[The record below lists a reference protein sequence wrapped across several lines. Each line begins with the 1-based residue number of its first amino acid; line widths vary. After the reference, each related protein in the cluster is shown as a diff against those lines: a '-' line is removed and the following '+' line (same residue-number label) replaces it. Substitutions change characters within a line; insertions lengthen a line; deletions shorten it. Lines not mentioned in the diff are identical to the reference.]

1 MTDSPAPHRS
11 ASPHDTAPVFVH
23 YHLLDVFTGT
33 RFGGNPLAV
42 VLHGADG
49 LDDAALQRI
58 AREFNLSET
67 TFVFPP
73 TVPSH
78 TRRVRIF
85 TPARELPFAGHPTV
99 GTAIA
104 LALAGE
110 VPMPAEGEAVQTL
123 ELGVGPTRVV
133 VRAHDGLARW
143 AQLAVAKLPE
153 EGAPLDRAIVRDA
166 LGLADDDL
174 LPADTHPPAVSSCGT
189 PFLMVP
195 LATRDALR
203 RAAIQPATW
212 SAHLEHTDA
221 SFVCVFTADDA
232 GEGFDLAARVF
243 VPSDGIA
250 EDPATGSAIA
260 ALGGYL
266 ARRTPRTTGTLRWL
280 VSQGT
285 EMGRPSRLELEVD
298 KTDGTITA
306 VRVAGNAVWMGEG
319 RLRVV

>member
-1 MTDSPAPHRS
+1 MTDSPAPVRR
-11 ASPHDTAPVFVH
+11 ASPHHEAPVFVH
-23 YHLLDVFTGT
+23 YHLMDVFTGT

-42 VLHGADG
+42 VLHGADA
-49 LDDAALQRI
+49 LDDAQLQRV

-67 TFVFPP
+67 TFVYPP
-73 TVPSH
+73 TDAAH

-85 TPARELPFAGHPTV
+85 TPVRELPFAGHPTV

-110 VPMPAEGEAVQTL
+110 VPMPAEGEAEQVL
-123 ELGVGPTRVV
+123 ELGVGPTRVT

-143 AQLAVAKLPE
+143 ARLSVAKLPE
-153 EGAPLDRAIVRDA
+153 ERPPLDRAVVRDA
-166 LGLADDDL
+166 LGLRDADL
-174 LPADTHPPAVSSCGT
+174 LAGDLHLPAVSSCGT

-195 LATRDALR
+195 LASHDALR
-203 RAAIQPATW
+203 RAAIQHGPW
-212 SAHLEHTDA
+212 SAHLDGTDA
-221 SFVCVFTADDA
+221 SFVCVFTADGA
-232 GEGFDLAARVF
+232 GDGVDLHARVF
-243 VPSDGIA
+243 VPSDGIP

-266 ARRTPRTTGTLRWL
+266 GRRTPRGEGTLRWI
-280 VSQGT
+280 VSQGV

-298 KTDGTITA
+298 KTGGAITA
-306 VRVAGNAVWMGEG
+306 VRVAGEAVWMGEG

>member
-1 MTDSPAPHRS
+1 MTDSPAPVRNPS
-11 ASPHDTAPVFVH
+11 SHDGAPVFVH

-42 VLHGADG
+42 VLHGAEA
-49 LDDAALQRI
+49 LTDAQLQQV

-67 TFVFPP
+67 TFVYPP
-73 TVPSH
+73 SDPAH

-85 TPARELPFAGHPTV
+85 TPGRELPFAGHPTV

-110 VPMPAEGEAVQTL
+110 VPMPPEGEAVQVL

-143 AQLAVAKLPE
+143 AQLSVAKLPE
-153 EGAPLDRAIVRDA
+153 ERPPLDRAVVRDA
-166 LGLADDDL
+166 LGLRDDDL
-174 LPADTHPPAVSSCGT
+174 LPSATHPPAVSSCGT
-189 PFLMVP
+189 PFLVVP

-203 RAAIQPATW
+203 RAAIQPAAW
-212 SAHLEHTDA
+212 SAHLEHTEA
-221 SFVCVFTADDA
+221 SFVCCVTAEGA

-243 VPSDGIA
+243 VPSDGIP

-266 ARRTPRTTGTLRWL
+266 ARRTPRASGTLRW
-280 VSQGT
+280 VVTQGS

-298 KTDGTITA
+298 KADGTITA
-306 VRVAGNAVWMGEG
+306 VRVAGEATWMGEG